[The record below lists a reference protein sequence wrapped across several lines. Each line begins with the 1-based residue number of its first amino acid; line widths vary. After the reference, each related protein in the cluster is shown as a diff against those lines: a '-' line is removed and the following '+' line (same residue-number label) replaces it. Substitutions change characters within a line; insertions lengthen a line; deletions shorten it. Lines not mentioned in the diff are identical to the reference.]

1 MTDFTFAHREEGFD
15 DHIEHSIRGYSHLLG
30 DVVNLSRYFVED
42 GTNVVDIGCSTG
54 KLTNLIMDTNTHAP
68 NANYVGVEIA
78 TGFTKDLEKR
88 EKDIKSKYPDCSLEF
103 KKEYDIR
110 DYEFDNCSLITSLF
124 TLQFMPLRDR
134 RRLLQD
140 ISMGMC
146 SGGALLL
153 SEKTISDTSRIQDM
167 MTFNY
172 YDYKQKHFSTDD
184 ILEKEKTLRS
194 MMKPNTWKELFNL
207 VETAG
212 GFDHIQPF
220 WQNHMFIGILAIK
233 HGT

>member
-1 MTDFTFAHREEGFD
+1 
-15 DHIEHSIRGYSHLLG
+15 
-30 DVVNLSRYFVED
+30 
-42 GTNVVDIGCSTG
+42 
-54 KLTNLIMDTNTHAP
+54 
-68 NANYVGVEIA
+68 
-78 TGFTKDLEKR
+78 
-88 EKDIKSKYPDCSLEF
+88 
-103 KKEYDIR
+103 
-110 DYEFDNCSLITSLF
+110 
-124 TLQFMPLRDR
+124 MPLRDR

-212 GFDHIQPF
+212 GFNHIQPF
-220 WQNHMFIGILAIK
+220 WQNHMFVGILAIK
-233 HGT
+233 Q

>member
-1 MTDFTFAHREEGFD
+1 
-15 DHIEHSIRGYSHLLG
+15 
-30 DVVNLSRYFVED
+30 
-42 GTNVVDIGCSTG
+42 
-54 KLTNLIMDTNTHAP
+54 
-68 NANYVGVEIA
+68 
-78 TGFTKDLEKR
+78 
-88 EKDIKSKYPDCSLEF
+88 
-103 KKEYDIR
+103 
-110 DYEFDNCSLITSLF
+110 
-124 TLQFMPLRDR
+124 MPLRDR

>member
-110 DYEFDNCSLITSLF
+110 DYEFDNCSLVTSLF

-172 YDYKQKHFSTDD
+172 YDYKQKHYSTDD
-184 ILEKEKTLRS
+184 ILEKEK
-194 MMKPNTWKELFNL
+194 
-207 VETAG
+207 
-212 GFDHIQPF
+212 H
-220 WQNHMFIGILAIK
+220 
-233 HGT
+233 